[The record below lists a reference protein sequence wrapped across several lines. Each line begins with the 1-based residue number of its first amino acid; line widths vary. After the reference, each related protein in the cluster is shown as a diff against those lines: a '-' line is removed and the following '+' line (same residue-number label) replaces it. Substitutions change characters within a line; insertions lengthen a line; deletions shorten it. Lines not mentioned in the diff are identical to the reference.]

1 VIGVALKSLWGRKL
15 RTLLTAFSIVLGTT
29 MIAGTFVVKD
39 QITNAFGA
47 IFETGLEKTD
57 VVLSK
62 KTAFNSDQAQA
73 GPLPAA
79 DIAAAAAVPGV
90 AKAEGQVQA
99 SGALVVGGKYTGASG
114 GAPSLVL
121 STLSETFTPYNYI
134 HGHAPQQSG
143 DVIVNEKL
151 ADDKHLKV
159 GQHELLATEVGIKPV
174 TIVGIFKYGNV
185 SSIGGATIVG
195 TTFEDA
201 QAWFNRTDLT
211 SVVYLKADSGV
222 SPEEL
227 KKRVAAAL
235 PNDVK
240 VQTGQEAAK
249 EQTDQV
255 AGGINSFL
263 TPLLLAFAFTA
274 VLVGAFIIFNTFSIT
289 VAHRTREFAILRT
302 LGASRRQVLR
312 SVLLE
317 ATLIG
322 LLASALGIVLG
333 IGFAKLLG
341 LLFDRAG
348 FGLPEAP
355 IRISVLTVVLVPLA
369 VGTLTALLSAI
380 APAFRATRVPPV
392 AALREGAELPPSVL
406 ARHATPI
413 SALILAV
420 GLGEIVDGIFN
431 DGSVLGAVIGFSK
444 TASILL
450 SMGIGAVLCF
460 VSVAMLSKHIVRPL
474 AGVIGLLLGWLI
486 AFLDWIGAIVMA
498 VPKVGRPMG
507 KGWYLVRRGLSF
519 LLACA
524 LFVLPGAAVAAIL
537 LLVAKPLA
545 IAAIVVTVPI
555 AIAAVARVWL
565 STPSEWPPE
574 PTVAAAGS
582 YRFDFWRVIRRYVAL
597 ILAPLAVLLIGR
609 EVVATTIFDV
619 GGHIPDP
626 FGTGVQVLGAVLGI
640 AVVVTALAMIVL
652 AWRAGKAV
660 WPPRAPSR
668 QTGRLARENTIRNTS
683 RTATTASALM
693 IGVGLVVFVAVF
705 VNGFKDSFLGAL
717 DRSVTSDLI
726 IQPDNFDSGMPREAV
741 SAAGAV
747 PGVQVST
754 GIQITE
760 AKIGHGGTDEINGID
775 PTLFGQVYTFN
786 WQKGGSD
793 TLLGEFTGDE
803 ALIEE
808 QFAKSHHL
816 EIGDHFKVTSIE
828 GTTLDLKVF
837 GQYKDP
843 TLMTGFTIPSVTFDR
858 FTTNVNPG
866 VLLVKFRSGVDVA
879 TGKADVAK
887 ALKAFPIAKV
897 RTNAEYKTYTEDQVN
912 GFLSFLYV
920 LLAMSLVISL
930 FGIVNTLALS
940 VFERT
945 REIGMLRAVG
955 TTRRQLRRMIR
966 YEAVITSVIGGVLG
980 VAVGLVFGWI
990 LSRGLADQGIVFS
1003 IPYSLMLIVLI
1014 GAAIAGV
1021 MSAILPARRAAQLD
1035 VLEALQYE

>member
-15 RTLLTAFSIVLGTT
+15 RTILTAFSIVLGTT
-29 MIAGTFVVKD
+29 MIAGTFVIKD
-39 QITNAFGA
+39 QITNAFGD
-47 IFETGLEKTD
+47 IFQTGLEKTD

-62 KTAFNSDQAQA
+62 KTAFNSQDAQA
-73 GPLPAA
+73 GPLPAS

-90 AKAEGQVQA
+90 AKAEGQIQA
-99 SGALVVGGKYTGASG
+99 SGALVVGGKYTGSSS

-121 STLSETFTPYNYI
+121 SSLSDTFTPYNYLS
-134 HGHAPQQSG
+134 GHAPQQSG

-151 ADDKHLKV
+151 AKDKHLQV
-159 GQHELLATEVGIKPV
+159 GQHELLATEVGTKPV

-195 TTFEDA
+195 TTFADA
-201 QAWFNRTDLT
+201 QAWFDRTNLT
-211 SVVYLKADSGV
+211 SVIYLKADSGV

-240 VQTGQEAAK
+240 VQTGTEAAK
-249 EQTDQV
+249 DQTDQV
-255 AGGINSFL
+255 AGGINDFL
-263 TPLLLAFAFTA
+263 TPLLLAFAGTA

-322 LLASALGIVLG
+322 LLASVLGIVLG

-341 LLFDRAG
+341 VLFNAVG
-348 FGLPEAP
+348 FGLPTAP
-355 IRISVLTVVLVPLA
+355 IHISLTTVILLPLA

-380 APAFRATRVPPV
+380 APAFRATRVPPI
-392 AALREGAELPPSVL
+392 AALREGAELPPSAL

-413 SALILAV
+413 SALILAA
-420 GLGEIVDGIFN
+420 GLGILVDGIFH
-431 DGSVLGAVIGFSK
+431 DGKVIGAVLGLGK
-444 TASILL
+444 TANILL
-450 SMGIGAVLCF
+450 SMGLGAILCF
-460 VSVAMLSKHIVRPL
+460 LSVAMLSKHVVRPL
-474 AGVIGLLLGWLI
+474 ARLMGTPLEWSVFIAQRIAAFLQRIPGVLWALRLFAIFRRAVFQSRVVTIVLTLALTAVSVLLMSKGNAIAGGVIL
-486 AFLDWIGAIVMA
+486 
-498 VPKVGRPMG
+498 
-507 KGWYLVRRGLSF
+507 
-519 LLACA
+519 
-524 LFVLPGAAVAAIL
+524 
-537 LLVAKPLA
+537 
-545 IAAIVVTVPI
+545 VVTLVGGGLILWRIWGKP
-555 AIAAVARVWL
+555 RL
-565 STPSEWPPE
+565 DLEWPPE
-574 PTVAAAGS
+574 APT
-582 YRFDFWRVIRRYVAL
+582 
-597 ILAPLAVLLIGR
+597 
-609 EVVATTIFDV
+609 
-619 GGHIPDP
+619 
-626 FGTGVQVLGAVLGI
+626 
-640 AVVVTALAMIVL
+640 
-652 AWRAGKAV
+652 
-660 WPPRAPSR
+660 R
-668 QTGRLARENTIRNTS
+668 QTGRLARENTIRNPA

-717 DRSVTSDLI
+717 DRSITSDLI
-726 IQPDNFDSGMPREAV
+726 VQSDDFSNMPREVIA
-741 SAAGAV
+741 AAGAV
-747 PGVQVST
+747 PDVQVST
-754 GIQITE
+754 GIQFTD
-760 AKIGHGGTDEINGID
+760 AKIGHGGTDVINGID
-775 PTLFGQVYTFN
+775 PTSFPQVYTFN
-786 WQKGGSD
+786 WQKGGSND
-793 TLLGEFTGDE
+793 LLARFTGNE

-816 EIGDHFKVTSIE
+816 DIGDSFQITSIE
-828 GTTLDLKVF
+828 GTKLSLEVL

-843 TLMTGFTIPSVTFDR
+843 TLMTGFTVPSITFDH
-858 FTTNVNPG
+858 FTTSGDPG
-866 VLLVKFRSGVDVA
+866 VLLVSFKPGVHVQK
-879 TGKADVAK
+879 GKAEVAA
-887 ALKAFPIAKV
+887 ALKPYPVAKV
-897 RTNAEYKTYTEDQVN
+897 RTNAEYKSYTENQVN

-920 LLAMSLVISL
+920 LLAMGLVISL

-966 YEAVITSVIGGVLG
+966 YEAVITSVIGGLLG
-980 VAVGLVFGWI
+980 VAVGLAFGWI

-1003 IPYSLMLIVLI
+1003 IPFGLLVVVLI

-1021 MSAILPARRAAQLD
+1021 MSAILPARRAARLD

>member
-15 RTLLTAFSIVLGTT
+15 RTFLTAFSIVLGTT

-90 AKAEGQVQA
+90 EKAEGQIQA
-99 SGALVVGGKYTGASG
+99 AGALVVGGKYTGASG

-134 HGHAPQQSG
+134 AGHAPQQSG

-201 QAWFNRTDLT
+201 QAWFDRTDLT
-211 SVVYLKADSGV
+211 SVVYLKADPGV
-222 SPEEL
+222 SPQEL

-240 VQTGQEAAK
+240 VQTGAEAAK

-317 ATLIG
+317 ATVIG
-322 LLASALGIVLG
+322 LLASILGIVLG

-341 LLFDRAG
+341 VLFDAAG
-348 FGLPEAP
+348 FGLPKAP
-355 IRISVLTVVLVPLA
+355 IRISLLTVVLIPLA

-392 AALREGAELPPSVL
+392 AALREGAELPPSAL

-431 DGSVLGAVIGFSK
+431 DGSVLGAVIGLSK
-444 TASILL
+444 TANILL
-450 SMGIGAVLCF
+450 SMGLGAVLCF
-460 VSVAMLSKHIVRPL
+460 LAVAMLSKHVVRPL
-474 AGVIGLLLGWLI
+474 ARLMGTPLEWGVYLAQRLSTFIQKIPGVLPLLRLW
-486 AFLDWIGAIVMA
+486 AIVRRA
-498 VPKVGRPMG
+498 VFQSRVVTIV
-507 KGWYLVRRGLSF
+507 LEL
-519 LLACA
+519 
-524 LFVLPGAAVAAIL
+524 LFVIASGALAAGGHPVYGGV
-537 LLVAKPLA
+537 LLVVTLAGAGFILRRIWSKPRLD
-545 IAAIVVTVPI
+545 
-555 AIAAVARVWL
+555 L
-565 STPSEWPPE
+565 EWPPE
-574 PTVAAAGS
+574 
-582 YRFDFWRVIRRYVAL
+582 
-597 ILAPLAVLLIGR
+597 
-609 EVVATTIFDV
+609 
-619 GGHIPDP
+619 
-626 FGTGVQVLGAVLGI
+626 
-640 AVVVTALAMIVL
+640 
-652 AWRAGKAV
+652 
-660 WPPRAPSR
+660 APSR
-668 QTGRLARENTIRNTS
+668 QTGRLARENTIRNPS

-775 PTLFGQVYTFN
+775 PTLFGQVYHFT

-793 TLLGEFTGDE
+793 TLLSQFTGDE

-816 EIGDHFKVTSIE
+816 EIGDHFKVTSVE
-828 GTTLDLKVF
+828 GTTLDLRVF

-858 FTTNVNPG
+858 FTTNVDPG
-866 VLLVKFRSGVDVA
+866 VLLVRFRSGVSLD
-879 TGKADVAK
+879 TGKAEVAK

-897 RTNAEYKTYTEDQVN
+897 RTNAEYKAYTENQVN

-920 LLAMSLVISL
+920 LLAMSLIISL

-966 YEAVITSVIGGVLG
+966 YEAVITSVIGGLLG
-980 VAVGLVFGWI
+980 VAVGLTFGWI

-1003 IPYSLMLIVLI
+1003 IPYSLLVIVLI